1 MTTDND
7 PIARL
12 AALCEGGDLRFVYI
26 VGVARSNSTVVC
38 KVLGDRLDGAVYE
51 PATPVAVHLHNHYAR
66 TILKAYDAARSG
78 KAERDPVLLAIKD
91 LSLFID
97 DEVFALVLRY
107 AAHIVFTVRDPLTQ
121 HPSLVKQF
129 KTEFSL
135 RNRINAL
142 VRWPVETCLL
152 GYYMLTLGTGYFA
165 DASRAFG
172 VSVAKLLLLP
182 IAGWTLTSWQNVVA
196 QFDKARAKLG
206 AARVTVLD
214 AGLMRLLPEAATQE
228 LDAIAREMRGERPK
242 TTTPVDLAAH
252 SRMFPDSAWADEAR
266 RSSTIK
272 PLSGGNTPRRPK
284 DTFEESL
291 LAEFYPD
298 YGHLFFDATNTL
310 LPMARSG
317 VAQAGAEQFSHLLDE
332 DSAQGALLR
341 LLGTRT
347 VGAETWETEP
357 RAAAE

>member
-12 AALCEGGDLRFVYI
+12 ATLCEGGDLRFVYV

-66 TILKAYDAARSG
+66 TILKAYDAARAG
-78 KAERDPVLLAIKD
+78 KPEREPVLLAIKD

-97 DEVFALVLRY
+97 DEIFALVLRY

-121 HPSLVKQF
+121 YPSLVKQF

-135 RNRINAL
+135 RNRIDAL

-152 GYYMLTLGTGYFA
+152 GYYMLTLGTGYFVN
-165 DASRAFG
+165 ASRAFG
-172 VSVAKLLLLP
+172 FSFAKSLLLP
-182 IAGWTLTSWQNVVA
+182 IAGWNLTSWRNVVA

-206 AARVTVLD
+206 TARVTVLD
-214 AGLMRLLPEAATQE
+214 AGLMRLLPDAATEE
-228 LDAIAREMRGERPK
+228 LDAIARELRGDRAK
-242 TTTPVDLAAH
+242 TATPVDLAAH

-266 RSSTIK
+266 RSSAIK
-272 PLSGGNTPRRPK
+272 PLSGGSTARRPQ
-284 DTFEESL
+284 DAFEEKL
-291 LAEFYPD
+291 LAGFYPD

-310 LPMARSG
+310 LPMARSEA
-317 VAQAGAEQFSHLLDE
+317 AQPSAAQFSHLLDE
-332 DSAQGALLR
+332 DSAQGALGR

-347 VGAETWETEP
+347 SGCRDVGDG
-357 RAAAE
+357 AARGG